1 MQNEIATIKEISY
14 FKKAGGNS
22 IVSLTNMGIGPDP
35 LFLQRV
41 SLSTGINIIAGSGY
55 YRRIAQKNSVVSKK
69 SDQIA
74 REIIHSINTGIGNTK
89 IRAGII
95 GEIGTSSPLQPFEKE
110 SLIGAVKAQQV
121 TGAALNIHPEVWGHT
136 HLDLLDIVENAGGDL
151 TRTVLSHM
159 DELTDSDYHLKV
171 AERGVYLSFDTFG
184 SEFVCDGTSEPKDED
199 RISCLLALL
208 KAGYK
213 DKIVLSHDICYK
225 VQLKEYGGKGY
236 DHILVN
242 IIPRLKEMGVGD
254 SEIRNMLVDNPEHI
268 LAFKLQK

>member
-1 MQNEIATIKEISY
+1 LQNEIATIKEISY